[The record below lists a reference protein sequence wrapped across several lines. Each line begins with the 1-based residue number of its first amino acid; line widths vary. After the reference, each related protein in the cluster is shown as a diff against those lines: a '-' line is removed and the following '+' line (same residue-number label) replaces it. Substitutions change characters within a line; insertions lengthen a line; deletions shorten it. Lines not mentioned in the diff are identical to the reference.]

1 MILKPLEL
9 SQMTGRSC
17 IPVRHVRS
25 RSFLH
30 DNGGGR
36 SIRNVERQVKVC
48 TI

>member
-30 DNGGGR
+30 DNG
-36 SIRNVERQVKVC
+36 SEVEDLLGMWIDK
-48 TI
+48 